1 MKLSIK
7 LAACTFVT
15 AAALMLSSNAFAAE
29 LLKVGSQGSE
39 VSKLQ
44 QTLKSKGYYSY
55 IVTGYYG
62 SITKNAVT
70 AFQRSNGLAVDGIA
84 GSQTLG
90 KLYSGTTSSNSTLL
104 KVGSSGNE
112 VTRLQQTLKGRGLF
126 QHAVTG
132 YYGSITKNAV
142 MSFQRNSGL
151 VVDGIA
157 GRNTLNALYN
167 NNTATISNASAVNN
181 YTDQDLYWLS
191 RIIEAEAK
199 GESYTGK
206 VAVGNV
212 VLNRVKSSLFPNTVK
227 GVIFEYYKGIPMFS
241 PVENGTIYNTPDLES
256 INAAKAALN
265 GERPVGSATYFFNPS
280 LSKGTWIVNNKTYVS
295 KIGDHAFYA

>member
-7 LAACTFVT
+7 LAVCTFIT
-15 AAALMLSSNAFAAE
+15 ATSLLLSTNALAAG
-29 LLKVGSQGSE
+29 LLKVGSSGSE

-44 QTLKSKGYYSY
+44 QTLKDEGYFKNS
-55 IVTGYYG
+55 VTGYYG
-62 SITKNAVT
+62 SITKNAVL
-70 AFQRSNGLAVDGIA
+70 AFQRDNGLAVDGIA
-84 GSQTLG
+84 GSQTFDE
-90 KLYSGTTSSNSTLL
+90 LYSGTSTNSSTLL

-112 VTRLQQTLKGRGLF
+112 ITKLQQALKNKGYF

-142 MSFQRNSGL
+142 IAFQRNNGL
-151 VVDGIA
+151 AVDGIA
-157 GRNTLNALYN
+157 GKNTLSKLYSSS
-167 NNTATISNASAVNN
+167 TASVASTTAG
-181 YTDQDLYWLS
+181 YTEEDLYWLS
-191 RIIEAEAK
+191 RVIEAEAK

-212 VLNRVKSSLFPNTVK
+212 VLNRANSNLFPNTVK

-241 PVENGTIYNTPDLES
+241 PVANGAIYNIPGQES
-256 INAAKAALN
+256 INAAKAALS
-265 GERPVGSATYFFNPS
+265 GEKPVGSATYFFNPDK
-280 LSKGTWIVNNKTYVS
+280 SKGTWIVNNKTYVG